1 MRQPWDSVE
10 VTYENTF
17 QMKNTKINILVYK
30 FEPFTMNEDE
40 IINVIVTDTKLKR
53 KYKDY

>member
-1 MRQPWDSVE
+1 
-10 VTYENTF
+10 
-17 QMKNTKINILVYK
+17 MKNTKINIFVYK